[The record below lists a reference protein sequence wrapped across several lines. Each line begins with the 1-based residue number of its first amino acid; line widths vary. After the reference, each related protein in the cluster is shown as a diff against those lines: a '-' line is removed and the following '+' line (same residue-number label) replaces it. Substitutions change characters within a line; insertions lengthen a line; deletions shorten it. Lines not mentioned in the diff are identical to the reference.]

1 MSSDNSST
9 GWYPNEPLLS
19 PANVTGGD
27 FGELFDTQLN
37 GEVYAQPL
45 VSQPTVLAVTE
56 NDYAYG
62 LNSTTGAIEWQD
74 NFGPQANPLAS
85 IGCGDVGNSLG
96 ITGTPVIDP
105 STGIAYFVAGKD
117 SGTGGATQWFMEAVN
132 VQTGAMAPGWP
143 AGGVPIEGSAD
154 NNSGTVFNGEWQTQ
168 RPGLVLI
175 NGVVY
180 AAFGSQCDYGNWE
193 GWLVGVSE
201 STASITTMWSS
212 EECGASDLSRR
223 TGRWYLAVGFAAG
236 RRRRRRHVR
245 LDRQR

>member
-1 MSSDNSST
+1 MSSDSSST

-37 GEVYAQPL
+37 GQVYAQPL

-62 LNSTTGAIEWQD
+62 LNSTTGAID
-74 NFGPQANPLAS
+74 VDRTISDRRRIPLAQ
-85 IGCGDVGNSLG
+85 IGCGDVGQPLG

-117 SGTGGATQWFMEAVN
+117 SGAGGATQWFMEAVN
-132 VQTGAMAPGWP
+132 VQTGALASGL
-143 AGGVPIEGSAD
+143 AGGWRPDRQDRAD
-154 NNSGTVFNGEWQTQ
+154 SNSGTVFNGEWQTQ

-180 AAFGSQCDYGNWE
+180 AAFGSQCDFGNWE

-212 EECGASDLSRR
+212 EECGPATCPGKS
-223 TGRWYLAVGFAAG
+223 GRWYLAVGFATG
-236 RRRRRRHVR
+236 R
-245 LDRQR
+245 